1 MPNIY
6 KQYKFLG
13 RKSFLIIKDFNM
25 IDEITM
31 NELRKWKMNFVGQWC
46 CLLKLK
52 RNKNI
57 MK

>member
-13 RKSFLIIKDFNM
+13 RQSFLIIKDFNM

-31 NELRKWKMNFVGQWC
+31 NELRK
-46 CLLKLK
+46 
-52 RNKNI
+52 
-57 MK
+57 

>member
-13 RKSFLIIKDFNM
+13 RKSFLIKKDFNM

-31 NELRKWKMNFVGQWC
+31 NELRK
-46 CLLKLK
+46 
-52 RNKNI
+52 
-57 MK
+57 

>member
-6 KQYKFLG
+6 KQYTFLG

-31 NELRKWKMNFVGQWC
+31 NELRK
-46 CLLKLK
+46 
-52 RNKNI
+52 
-57 MK
+57 

>member
-13 RKSFLIIKDFNM
+13 RKSVLIIKDFNM

-31 NELRKWKMNFVGQWC
+31 NELRK
-46 CLLKLK
+46 
-52 RNKNI
+52 
-57 MK
+57 

>member
-13 RKSFLIIKDFNM
+13 CKSFLIIKDFNM

-31 NELRKWKMNFVGQWC
+31 NGEENEYEKRKKDQSASS
-46 CLLKLK
+46 
-52 RNKNI
+52 R
-57 MK
+57 

>member
-6 KQYKFLG
+6 KQYKFSR

-31 NELRKWKMNFVGQWC
+31 NELRK
-46 CLLKLK
+46 
-52 RNKNI
+52 
-57 MK
+57 